1 MAKATILV
9 IEDDQDIREL
19 LAYTLGK
26 EGYDVIQ
33 APSGEAGLKAIKDRA
48 PSLVV
53 LDVMLPGMDGLEL
66 LRKVKGDQKLRAI
79 PVIMASAR
87 GEETDIVTGLEL
99 GADDYVTKPFSPR
112 VLVARV
118 RTALRR
124 AVESASPEPAE
135 QASIAIGDFMLDAE
149 RHELKVGGRS
159 IDLSATEFAIIERL
173 ARSPGRVFTR
183 SQIIDSVRGRD
194 YPVTDRSVDVQVLSI
209 RKKLGSSA
217 DIIETVRGVGYR
229 FRDE

>member
-1 MAKATILV
+1 MAKAVILV
-9 IEDDQDIREL
+9 IEDDPDIREL

-26 EGYDVIQ
+26 EGYEVLQ
-33 APSGEAGLKAIKDRA
+33 APSGEAGFKGIAEKKPD
-48 PSLVV
+48 LVV

-66 LRKVKGDQKLRAI
+66 LRQIKGETSLRGI
-79 PVIMASAR
+79 SVIMVSAR
-87 GEETDIVTGLEL
+87 GEETDVVAALEL

-124 AVESASPEPAE
+124 TVSTETSGIGQPA
-135 QASIAIGDFMLDAE
+135 AIAIGEFKLDSS
-149 RHELKVGGRS
+149 RHEVHVGEDL

-183 SQIIDSVRGRD
+183 SQIIDSVKGRD

-209 RKKLGSSA
+209 RRKLGEHA
-217 DIIETVRGVGYR
+217 EMLETVRGVGYR